1 VLVEAK
7 AHANELKPIGKPPGN
22 LQNHD
27 RIALAISDANM
38 GLAAA
43 LPGWQLSRDSHY
55 QIANRFA
62 WAWMIATLGVP
73 VILIYLGFLQMHEM
87 RDQGAPFTSAEDWD
101 RALRH
106 HAARI
111 VPDIA
116 WERRI
121 EIGSTTVLPLIRSVQ
136 IEQLDPIGPEPAVPF

>member
-1 VLVEAK
+1 MGSLTRPAIAGCRLAAIGLTKRSWANALISSANHIASKSPTGGWRSGKMRIRPIGTLPALLRSMAECLVLVEAK

-62 WAWMIATLGVP
+62 WAWM
-73 VILIYLGFLQMHEM
+73 
-87 RDQGAPFTSAEDWD
+87 
-101 RALRH
+101 
-106 HAARI
+106 
-111 VPDIA
+111 
-116 WERRI
+116 
-121 EIGSTTVLPLIRSVQ
+121 
-136 IEQLDPIGPEPAVPF
+136 